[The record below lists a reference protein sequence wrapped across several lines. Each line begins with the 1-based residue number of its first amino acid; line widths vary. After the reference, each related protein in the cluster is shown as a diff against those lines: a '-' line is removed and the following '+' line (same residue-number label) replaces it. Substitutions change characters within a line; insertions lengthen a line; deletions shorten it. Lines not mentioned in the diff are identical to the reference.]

1 MFRALARYLS
11 DPERNTG
18 GGGKRKA
25 LLSGVVRC
33 SKCQAVVT
41 QGWSRKDAAGERYRI
56 YTCSGGRCITCPADP
71 LDSYVVRQVISR
83 AEEWNQAP
91 ATDAA
96 DEEREAE
103 LLAGGGHHPRGVPP
117 WRKCSP

>member
-1 MFRALARYLS
+1 M
-11 DPERNTG
+11 
-18 GGGKRKA
+18 
-25 LLSGVVRC
+25 
-33 SKCQAVVT
+33 T

-56 YTCSGGRCITCPADP
+56 YTCSGGRCITCSADP

-91 ATDAA
+91 AADAA

-103 LLAGGGHHPRGVPP
+103 LLAEEVAISERRTALAEMFAVWRRVLDRVAPHLEGPRRPV
-117 WRKCSP
+117 S